1 MALFKKKKKENL
13 IEDFESFN
21 YESFNDKKVSR
32 SENKE
37 INRDINQGNTRKDA
51 ILSKLNELR
60 RRMYNIDGFEDFAD
74 SCERIMGKLKQMED
88 NSNRAA
94 MEVID
99 NFIINSLKEC
109 EHYCFSNNFVGA
121 NSCMFVIEN
130 FINDRHMCG
139 PYYTN
144 KNYIKMKL
152 INNKYY
158 VELQNQQ
165 SKYDELHASTS
176 KLMNEYN
183 NPNSRANKSAIER
196 EFNRNKEKL
205 KGIKTLISKLD
216 KTLSLLD
223 KSLLAYEQNSI
234 NHEFDSEFDIISEM
248 EGVLE
253 ISSINN
259 NDYSTIDKLA
269 SKLEQINNKV
279 IASDVTVDT
288 GIIHSNNE
296 VNNAPKTLSMDDLD

>member
-1 MALFKKKKKENL
+1 MGLFGKKKKENL
-13 IEDFESFN
+13 IEDFENFN
-21 YESFNDKKVSR
+21 MQSFNDDKKNR
-32 SENKE
+32 KE
-37 INRDINQGNTRKDA
+37 TREEIKDTNIGNGRKSA
-51 ILSKLNELR
+51 ILNKLNELR
-60 RRMYNIDGFEDFAD
+60 RKMYNIDGFDNFAD
-74 SCERIMGKLKQMED
+74 SCERIMTKLKQMDD

-130 FINDRHMCG
+130 FVNDRHICG

-152 INNKYY
+152 IQNKYY
-158 VELQNQQ
+158 IELQNQQ
-165 SKYDELHASTS
+165 SKYDELHKTTS
-176 KLMNEYN
+176 NLMNEYN
-183 NPNSRANKSAIER
+183 NPNSKINKSAIER

-205 KGIKTLISKLD
+205 KGIKTLIGKLD

-223 KSLLAYEQNSI
+223 NSLLTYEQNSI
-234 NHEFDSEFDIISEM
+234 NHEFDKEFDIISEM

-253 ISSINN
+253 IGSINN
-259 NDYSTIDKLA
+259 NDYATIDKLA
-269 SKLEQINNKV
+269 NKLEQINNKV
-279 IASDVTVDT
+279 IASDVNVDT
-288 GIIHSNNE
+288 GILHSNNDI
-296 VNNAPKTLSMDDLD
+296 NAAPKKLSMDDLD